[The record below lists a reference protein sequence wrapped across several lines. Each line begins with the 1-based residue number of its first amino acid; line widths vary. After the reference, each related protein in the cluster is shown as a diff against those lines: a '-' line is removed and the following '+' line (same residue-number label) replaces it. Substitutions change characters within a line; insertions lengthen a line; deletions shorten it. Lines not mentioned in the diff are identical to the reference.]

1 MPGRPVSGAAGAPE
15 DEATRR
21 RLERAFREGATAGGM
36 PRPCRLIEDIG
47 ATLEQL
53 VPGVELRTPSGP
65 VWSARIDYPRDH
77 ACGRTALSSLVHSSR
92 EHLAWLGRD
101 ERLAELDWSRTL
113 FLDTETT
120 GLAGG
125 TGTYAFLVGLARW
138 RDGAFRLTQYF
149 MRDFDEEPALLL
161 AVRDEIEAAG
171 AIVTYNGKCFDA
183 PLLDTR
189 FGLNRLPVRLAG
201 RPHLDLLFPA
211 RRLWKR
217 RAGDCSL
224 INLQA
229 QILGVERVD
238 DVDGAEIPGIYYDFV
253 RTGRADRLARVFAHN
268 AEDLVSLAALTVR
281 ASMLAQD
288 PLGQPGVTGAE
299 LFSVGTMLAREGR
312 NDASRSCLE
321 AAIEIGLDETGDLE
335 ALWRLSLVYKRQKRW
350 SEAARIWR
358 TLLDDARARP
368 APLGAVPILSL
379 LEELAR
385 HAEHVEHDTA
395 SAARWTREARP
406 MYKDASGSVKTAWEK
421 RAKRVEAAPGGD
433 HEVMN
438 L

>member
-1 MPGRPVSGAAGAPE
+1 MGTSDRLRRLFAGAASHGTEPIAST
-15 DEATRR
+15 EATRQR
-21 RLERAFREGATAGGM
+21 IDRLLRGSEPAPLHLVEGA
-36 PRPCRLIEDIG
+36 G
-47 ATLEQL
+47 AALSQL
-53 VPGVELRTPSGP
+53 VSGTELRNASGCAWR
-65 VWSARIDYPRDH
+65 VQADYPRDH
-77 ACGRTALSSLVHSSR
+77 SCGRVPLSGLGLCSR

-101 ERLAELDWSRTL
+101 ERIAELDWSRTL

-138 RDGAFRLTQYF
+138 NEGVFRLTQYF
-149 MRDFDEEPALLL
+149 MRDFDEEPALLR
-161 AVRDEIEAAG
+161 AVADEIEDARTL
-171 AIVTYNGKCFDA
+171 VTYNGKCFDA

-189 FGLNRLPVRLAG
+189 FGLSRMPIRLAG

-268 AEDLVSLAALTVR
+268 AEDLVSLAALTIR
-281 ASMLAQD
+281 AAHLAQD
-288 PLGQPGVTGAE
+288 PLGQSGVTGAE
-299 LFSVGTMLAREGR
+299 LFSVGTMFAREGR

-321 AAIEIGLDETGDLE
+321 AAIEIGLDETGDIE

-350 SEAARIWR
+350 AEASQIWK
-358 TLLDDARARP
+358 TLLADARARP
-368 APLGAVPILSL
+368 APLREVPMLAL
-379 LEELAR
+379 LEELAK
-385 HAEHVEHDTA
+385 HAEHVEHDPR
-395 SAARWTREARP
+395 AALKWTEMAAAMSEKATERVRLAWLNRERRLKAGR
-406 MYKDASGSVKTAWEK
+406 G
-421 RAKRVEAAPGGD
+421 
-433 HEVMN
+433 VM
-438 L
+438 